1 MSKQLWGYKVPFKEH
16 EVNSVYVPRD
26 RYFEKQDIISVMEFL
41 QDTKFPKE
49 AIEDV
54 NFWKAL
60 RTVVRPIFKGSSIVA
75 VVLNLDDKID
85 TKSEMEKNLGS

>member
-16 EVNSVYVPRD
+16 EVNSVYVPKDKYFD
-26 RYFEKQDIISVMEFL
+26 RQDIISIMEFL

-54 NFWKAL
+54 NFWIAL
-60 RTVVRPIFKGSSIVA
+60 KNVIRPIFKGSYIVA
-75 VVLNLDDKID
+75 AVLNLQENINVKN
-85 TKSEMEKNLGS
+85 EMSK

>member
-1 MSKQLWGYKVPFKEH
+1 MKKKQIWGYKVNFTEKEATPILV
-16 EVNSVYVPRD
+16 EWAKSDV
-26 RYFEKQDIISVMEFL
+26 ISIMEFL

-60 RTVVRPIFKGSSIVA
+60 NNMIRPIFQGSNIVA
-75 VVLNLDDKID
+75 VRLNL
-85 TKSEMEKNLGS
+85 EEKGPTT

>member
-54 NFWKAL
+54 NFWRAL
-60 RTVVRPIFKGSSIVA
+60 KNVVRPIFKGSSIVA
-75 VVLNLDDKID
+75 VVLNLEEGIVVKE
-85 TKSEMEKNLGS
+85 EMNK